1 MSWHLRPSR
10 RGLVLLLT
18 AAGLGAA
25 AGSCRTLGPSIIPG
39 PAPSSVQD
47 LVAAQVPSPLVR
59 VGILTDATRAS
70 IGSDSGVLV
79 RGGPPGA
86 EALAVQVARA
96 TFTPAPGSADRVLL
110 IETGDTFSV
119 ATLLPAA
126 GGDGLSL
133 EAAPYRGLLEVRAN
147 GTGGLTVINMVN
159 LEDYL
164 KGVVPNE
171 LSPNAYPE
179 IEALKAQAVAARTY
193 AMRNLGQ
200 YKLRGFDICATPA
213 CQVYRGRSSESPLSD
228 RAVDETRGQVAS
240 YRGRLINSLYTST
253 CGGHTED
260 GASIFEGEETPYL
273 RGVAC
278 ELEQSAWVSV
288 KSLAK
293 PLAFEGSETLGR
305 DAAVLASLGVLE
317 PKQLSAQ
324 AMRGVASD
332 AEVRAWTAKLLSALN
347 RKGCESG
354 VEPPLARRGSFFA
367 HLVGSLC
374 WQERAERLLAP
385 GDADHLLYLE
395 DRATLRGA
403 ERQAAALL
411 IQEGLLTP
419 YPDNTIR
426 PDIVLSRAQAVSL
439 LARAGLRAGGPALVQ
454 AEFQEASA
462 EGLLLKQ
469 GEALERWPVDP
480 QVRLFRSL
488 DGLPLSASEL
498 SLAIGDK
505 VRYVVREG
513 RIVLFEAEESRL
525 GAAADHSSRYY
536 RWEVSLSPAELG
548 KAVARYGTVG
558 RVAEIVP
565 RRLGVSG
572 RVVELLVRGSEGDLL
587 LQGLKVRWGLGLREN
602 LFVIDRELD
611 ASGKVRRF
619 VFTGKGWGHGV
630 GLCQVGA
637 FGMARAG
644 STYQTIL
651 MHYYTGISL
660 SEVTP

>member
-10 RGLVLLLT
+10 RGLYLLLT

-25 AGSCRTLGPSIIPG
+25 AGSCRTLGPG
-39 PAPSSVQD
+39 VRPAAPVATVQE
-47 LVAAQVPSPLVR
+47 LVAAQVPPPLLR
-59 VGILTDATRAS
+59 VGILTEATRAS
-70 IGSDSGVLV
+70 IGADAGIVV
-79 RGGPPGA
+79 RAGPTGA
-86 EALAVQVARA
+86 IATKVMRA
-96 TFTPAPGSADRVLL
+96 TFVPVAENPDLL
-110 IETGDTFSV
+110 RLVETGDTMSV
-119 ATLLPAA
+119 ATLFPAS
-126 GGDGLSL
+126 GGDGLNL

-147 GTGGLTVINMVN
+147 GTGGLTVINIVN

-171 LSPNAYPE
+171 LSPNAYPQ

-193 AMRNLGQ
+193 ALRNLGQ
-200 YKLRGFDICATPA
+200 YKLKGFDICATPA

-228 RAVDETRGQVAS
+228 RAVDETRGQAAS
-240 YRGRLINSLYTST
+240 HRGRLINALYTST

-260 GASIFEGEETPYL
+260 GSTVFEGEETPYL

-278 ELEQSAWVSV
+278 APEQSAWVTV
-288 KSLAK
+288 KTLAK
-293 PLAFEGSETLGR
+293 PLAFEGFDTLGR

-324 AMRGVASD
+324 AMKGAASD
-332 AEVRAWTAKLLSALN
+332 AEVRGWTEKLVAALH
-347 RKGCESG
+347 RKGCDSG
-354 VEPPLARRGSFFA
+354 VEPPLARRGSLFA
-367 HLVGSLC
+367 HLVGALC

-385 GDADHLLYLE
+385 GDADYLLHLE
-395 DRATLRGA
+395 DRAALRDA
-403 ERQAAALL
+403 EKEAAALL

-419 YPDNTIR
+419 FPDNTIR
-426 PDIVLSRAQAVSL
+426 PDIVVSRAQAVSL
-439 LARAGLRAGGPALVQ
+439 LAQAGLKAGGPALLT
-454 AEFQEASA
+454 AEFQEANA
-462 EGLLLKQ
+462 EGLLLKR
-469 GEALERWPVDP
+469 GEAVEALAVDP

-488 DGLPLSASEL
+488 DGLPLAASEL
-498 SLAIGDK
+498 SLAMGDK
-505 VRYVVREG
+505 VRYVVRDG
-513 RIVLFEAEESRL
+513 RIVFFEAEESRL

-536 RWEVSLSPAELG
+536 RWEVSLSPAEVG

-558 RVAEIVP
+558 QVRELVP

-572 RVVELLVRGSEGDLL
+572 RVVELMVQGSDGDLL
-587 LQGLKVRWGLGLREN
+587 LQGLRVRWGLGLREN

-611 ASGKVRRF
+611 ASGAVRRF

-644 STYQTIL
+644 SDYRAIL
-651 MHYYTGISL
+651 KHYYTGISL